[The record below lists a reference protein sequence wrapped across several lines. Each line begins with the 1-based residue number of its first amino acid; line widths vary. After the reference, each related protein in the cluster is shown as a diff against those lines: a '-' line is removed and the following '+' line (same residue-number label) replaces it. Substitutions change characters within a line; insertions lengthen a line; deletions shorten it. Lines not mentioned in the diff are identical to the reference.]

1 MRMGVVISPGFVYNR
16 RKAVSRAYRLRCL
29 WGYGEMSCRII
40 AAFVSEK
47 NTDNIASVLENHGV
61 AVNCRCRSGQEIIA
75 AAEETGSAVVICGAE
90 FSDMSADDLSL
101 WIDVPAAF
109 LVLGTPDEIKNCRGA
124 NVFTLALPVKG
135 GELAG
140 SVNTLTQLVAKKE
153 ALLKL
158 SIPHDEEL
166 AIVKAENLLVKKAH
180 ISEDQAREY
189 IRRKSME
196 TSSRMSSVAVVILK
210 TLG

>member
-1 MRMGVVISPGFVYNR
+1 
-16 RKAVSRAYRLRCL
+16 
-29 WGYGEMSCRII
+29 MSCRII
-40 AAFVSEK
+40 AAFSSEK

-61 AVNCRCRSGQEIIA
+61 TVNCRCHSGQQVIDA
-75 AAEETGSAVVICGAE
+75 VHETGSGVVICGAE

-101 WIDVPAAF
+101 WIDEPTAF
-109 LVLGTPDEIKNCRGA
+109 LVLGTAEEIKSCRSA
-124 NVFTLALPVKG
+124 NVFALTLPVKG
-135 GELAG
+135 GELTGA
-140 SVNTLTQLVAKKE
+140 VNTLTQLVAKKE
-153 ALLKL
+153 ALLNL

-166 AIVKAENLLVKKAH
+166 TIVKAENRLMKKTR

-196 TSSRMSSVAVVILK
+196 TSSRMSAVAAVILK